1 MKKYLIPGGVLLLI
15 VVLLSWG
22 KLFGDKVPAFWN
34 NTDIA
39 CLPNGH
45 TNVSL
50 HFHPDLAITVDGVNE
65 PIPANI
71 GVNSNC
77 MSEVHTHDGTGKVHI
92 EAVKAGRT
100 YTLNDLFHVWG
111 KDMARPGYTVTMMVD
126 GQPNPELGDLV
137 LKDGQKIVVTYTSA
151 TAIPT
156 ATTTT
161 P

>member
-1 MKKYLIPGGVLLLI
+1 MKKYFIGGGVLVLI

-22 KLFGDKVPAFWN
+22 KLFGAKPLAFWN

-50 HFHPDLAITVDGVNE
+50 HFHPELGITVDGANE
-65 PIPANI
+65 QIPANI
-71 GVNSNC
+71 GSTAAC
-77 MSEVHTHDGTGKVHI
+77 MSEVHTHDATGKIHI

-100 YTLNDLFHVWG
+100 YTLNDFFHVWG
-111 KDMARPGYTVTMMVD
+111 KDIARPDYTLTMTVD

-137 LKDGQKIVVTYTSA
+137 LKDAQKIELVYTSA
-151 TAIPT
+151 AEATSTAQ
-156 ATTTT
+156 
-161 P
+161 

>member
-1 MKKYLIPGGVLLLI
+1 MKKYLIPGGVLVLI

-22 KLFGDKVPAFWN
+22 KLFGEKMPAFWN
-34 NTDIA
+34 STDIA

-45 TNVSL
+45 ANVSL

-65 PIPANI
+65 TIPANI
-71 GVNSNC
+71 GISSNC
-77 MSEVHTHDGTGKVHI
+77 MAEVHTHDATGKVHV

-111 KDMARPGYTVTMMVD
+111 KDMARPGYTTTMTVD

-137 LKDGQKIVVTYTSA
+137 LKDAQKIAVAYTSA
-151 TAIPT
+151 APA
-156 ATTTT
+156 ATTTAQ
-161 P
+161 